1 MSRPNT
7 VPWTQLFPELRGNTE
22 VSMICD
28 STLRKNGDRHYRVKI
43 KLPHSQ
49 LAEAQRKLSPYGFVV
64 TAWGFP
70 ERRYMV
76 PVYGAEALKC
86 IRHETGPRRG

>member
-1 MSRPNT
+1 
-7 VPWTQLFPELRGNTE
+7 
-22 VSMICD
+22 
-28 STLRKNGDRHYRVKI
+28 
-43 KLPHSQ
+43 
-49 LAEAQRKLSPYGFVV
+49 VV